1 RGGAPLPGERPVD
14 RATQEDRRQ
23 DDGGIHD
30 DAGDGSQHELAG
42 DLPEVRPHL
51 PEKPEHAGALWEGR
65 GRHVPNA
72 GSSRS
77 RVTRATITSRARLKS
92 SLTAGTSSHRSI
104 RVARDASSPRSQA
117 KVTTAAAPATS
128 AGVGRCG
135 RRPSTSMPSARSPWM
150 TRGGIASS
158 GSVPADVAL
167 APRPRAAARRLK
179 YSAAMRLL
187 AEPCKQT
194 NRTFPRELMAGSYFT
209 KTHGG
214 WSNGNAISPIIA
226 AAAMSRGLLTF
237 QRKSTTRLTSV
248 TSAVSQS
255 PIAIRPSSTQAPRMV
270 PIAAPYA
277 PLMKPCTL
285 RFVR

>member
-1 RGGAPLPGERPVD
+1 LHVGHGPGQHPTERVRAHIRADPGIGGHQPPAFPDARHLGEQRAADECQRGPADVAGRGGAPLPGERPVD

-77 RVTRATITSRARLKS
+77 PVTRATITSRARLKS
-92 SLTAGTSSHRSI
+92 SLTAGTSSQRSI
-104 RVARDASSPRSQA
+104 RRASTANSPRSQA
-117 KVTTAAAPATS
+117 KVTTAAVPATS

-150 TRGGIASS
+150 TRSRITSS
-158 GSVPADVAL
+158 GSISADVAH

-179 YSAAMRLL
+179 YSTTIKLL
-187 AEPCKQT
+187 TEPYKQT
-194 NRTFPRELMAGSYFT
+194 NRTFPYWMT
-209 KTHGG
+209 
-214 WSNGNAISPIIA
+214 II
-226 AAAMSRGLLTF
+226 
-237 QRKSTTRLTSV
+237 
-248 TSAVSQS
+248 
-255 PIAIRPSSTQAPRMV
+255 SSTLFTHA
-270 PIAAPYA
+270 
-277 PLMKPCTL
+277 
-285 RFVR
+285 